1 MYKPKNMFGWGS
13 SKKEKEVN
21 EEIDSKYDV
30 SFSSAQN
37 QAVARGEQVTP
48 SAAAAA
54 PARQAPRQ
62 APRSDYADQI
72 QARRE
77 AIMRRQQSAIP
88 AHMDD
93 SEKIV
98 ISGGRR
104 GGNRQVNREDMVLQ
118 KDAGSQFMERMAGQ
132 VGPAYLFAM
141 AFGSVYGAV

>member
-1 MYKPKNMFGWGS
+1 M
-13 SKKEKEVN
+13 
-21 EEIDSKYDV
+21 
-30 SFSSAQN
+30 
-37 QAVARGEQVTP
+37 
-48 SAAAAA
+48 
-54 PARQAPRQ
+54 
-62 APRSDYADQI
+62 
-72 QARRE
+72 
-77 AIMRRQQSAIP
+77 MRRQQSAIP